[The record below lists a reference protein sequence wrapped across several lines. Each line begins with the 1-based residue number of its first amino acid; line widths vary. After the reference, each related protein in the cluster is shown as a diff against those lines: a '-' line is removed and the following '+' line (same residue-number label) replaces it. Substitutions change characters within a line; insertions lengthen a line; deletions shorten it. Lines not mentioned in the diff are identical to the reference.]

1 MRHCGL
7 GQEVLISMPKKLVLF
22 DWSNNTGAIDVKI
35 DGYVLEKKSS
45 FKMLELTFFTKLDWS
60 SYIIAIA
67 KIAFKKIGALI
78 HSMKCLSPEVA
89 LYLNKSTIRLYM
101 EYCCNVWAG
110 APNCYLELLDKL
122 QKGICG
128 TVGPSL
134 AAYLEHLAH
143 C

>member
-1 MRHCGL
+1 
-7 GQEVLISMPKKLVLF
+7 
-22 DWSNNTGAIDVKI
+22 
-35 DGYVLEKKSS
+35 
-45 FKMLELTFFTKLDWS
+45 MLELTFFTKLDWS

-67 KIAFKKIGALI
+67 KIAFRKIGALI
-78 HSMKCLSPEVA
+78 HSMKCLSPEIA

-101 EYCCNVWAG
+101 EYCRNVWAG